1 MSKPISLKVSEAACL
16 EALRS
21 GIERKALIAVR
32 AVLNLRQTGL
42 ALGTLASLELATING
57 NRTWHLTPRGKTA
70 NVSIAPDV
78 RKRGRPP
85 GAPLVPGPS
94 ATRMLALLHRP
105 RRGAELA
112 ALLGVTRQRVHQ
124 LIVALSARGL
134 VRSADPDHPT
144 FVIALKDDASPLLR
158 QDQERVLSAFP
169 ETKATTLSKIA
180 LAAQMHAG
188 KTATIAE
195 SLRKAGLIEK
205 AGAAT
210 HRDLYRLTALGSTHW
225 QRSATARH
233 AEMPP
238 PPFRSDR
245 VRTVLSYLQSQGAAR
260 TRDVGLTLGIPQPS
274 INALMQYLKRRNAV
288 RTRTDARRAPYELTP
303 DGLEMLDAMTTPARV
318 PDPLS
323 SAGTPAGHGTPRATR
338 EVPAW
343 PRTSAVQGERGAQPP
358 LHSHPPP

>member
-1 MSKPISLKVSEAACL
+1 
-16 EALRS
+16 
-21 GIERKALIAVR
+21 
-32 AVLNLRQTGL
+32 
-42 ALGTLASLELATING
+42 
-57 NRTWHLTPRGKTA
+57 
-70 NVSIAPDV
+70 
-78 RKRGRPP
+78 
-85 GAPLVPGPS
+85 
-94 ATRMLALLHRP
+94 
-105 RRGAELA
+105 LA

>member
-32 AVLNLRQTGL
+32 AALNLPQTGL

-70 NVSIAPDV
+70 QVAIAPDV
-78 RKRGRPP
+78 RRRGRPP
-85 GAPLVPGPS
+85 GAPPVPGPS
-94 ATRMLALLHRP
+94 ATRMLALLDRP

-134 VRSADPDHPT
+134 VRSADPDYPT
-144 FVIALKDDASPLLR
+144 FVIALRDDASTLLR

-169 ETKATTLSKIA
+169 ERQATTLSKIA
-180 LAAQMHAG
+180 LATPMTTG
-188 KTATIAE
+188 RTVTIAE

-205 AGAAT
+205 AGVAT
-210 HRDLYRLTALGSTHW
+210 HRDLYRLTPLGSVHW

-233 AEMPP
+233 ADMPP

-245 VRTVLSYLQSQGAAR
+245 VRTVLSYLRSQGAAR

-303 DGLEMLDAMTTPARV
+303 DGLEILEAMTTPARV
-318 PDPLS
+318 PDPPS
-323 SAGTPAGHGTPRATR
+323 SADTPAGHGRPRATR
-338 EVPAW
+338 EAPAW
-343 PRTSAVQGERGAQPP
+343 PRIAPAQGERSAQPLP
-358 LHSHPPP
+358 HSNPPP